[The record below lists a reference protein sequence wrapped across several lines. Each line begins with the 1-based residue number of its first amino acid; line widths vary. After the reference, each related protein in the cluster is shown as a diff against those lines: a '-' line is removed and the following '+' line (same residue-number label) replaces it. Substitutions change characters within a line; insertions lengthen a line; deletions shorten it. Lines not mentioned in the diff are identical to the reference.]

1 MNLEERLAHL
11 QWRKVCNQSQIK
23 GALKQS
29 KQLAEKDTLL
39 NATECRDRTSRV
51 KSIVQSEMARPLE
64 VPLALVEAMQ
74 RDMDNENQSLERTS
88 AIHVHSVTSI
98 QAKIRQREDQAK
110 RHKTF
115 RKHKAALLASFSP
128 NGSTITSPPSRGGQ
142 QRSQDETATV
152 TESSPSLVLKGC
164 LMPTNF
170 YASMH
175 PPCRLVALPPVDWTS
190 HAHLAMTMSE
200 AMMPYAAVGSSILVA
215 PLADI
220 RRMRQAKHTYAVAAN
235 PTSFFYAL

>member
-64 VPLALVEAMQ
+64 AMQ

-128 NGSTITSPPSRGGQ
+128 SGSTTTGPQSRGGQ
-142 QRSQDETATV
+142 QRHSPTAN
-152 TESSPSLVLKGC
+152 S
-164 LMPTNF
+164 
-170 YASMH
+170 
-175 PPCRLVALPPVDWTS
+175 
-190 HAHLAMTMSE
+190 
-200 AMMPYAAVGSSILVA
+200 
-215 PLADI
+215 
-220 RRMRQAKHTYAVAAN
+220 
-235 PTSFFYAL
+235 